1 MRPGL
6 LYRAALE
13 GATFS
18 LYAGE
23 TQTWCINRGH
33 QPVALF
39 AASRPHQAHDS
50 DVAVQAWCYCNNTA
64 QQQPRCACVEAGP
77 KTCCGNRSVS
87 LCSAFSSGMHWH
99 SSTEQVEITG
109 AAVLPFGCCRLLQM
123 YSSCR

>member
-23 TQTWCINRGH
+23 IQVWWVNRGH
-33 QPVALF
+33 QPLALF
-39 AASRPHQAHDS
+39 VASRPHQAHDS
-50 DVAVQAWCYCNNTA
+50 DVAVQAWCCCNNTA
-64 QQQPRCACVEAGP
+64 QQRPSCACVEAGP

-87 LCSAFSSGMHWH
+87 LCSAFSSSVHWH
-99 SSTEQVEITG
+99 SSFDRVESTG
-109 AAVLPFGCCRLLQM
+109 AVVLSFGCCRLLQT
-123 YSSCR
+123 YFSCQ